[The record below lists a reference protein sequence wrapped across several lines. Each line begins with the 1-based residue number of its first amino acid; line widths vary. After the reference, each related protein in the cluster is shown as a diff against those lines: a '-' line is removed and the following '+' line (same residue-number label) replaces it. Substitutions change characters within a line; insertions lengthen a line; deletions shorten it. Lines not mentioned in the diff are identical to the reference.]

1 MGSTDTYRRAM
12 PCFNSPH
19 SLVHSTGESYGGVFV
34 PMLAQLIVKHNA
46 QQQERQQQQ
55 LLGRAYPRI
64 PPLTHPHPINLVG
77 YMIGNAVTNDA
88 FDGNGQVEFAYGMG
102 LIAPP
107 LQEALQADCQGSYW
121 NATRGEG
128 DRPGGEQAGR
138 LQGGTHCLS
147 LGWPER
153 VKPPRL
159 INDCFLRP
167 YSCSGSACRQR
178 LDEVADIIHDHL
190 NPYSILKDCHYQN
203 NDVAAMA
210 APLKPFEREPSI
222 VYANALTREVNQK
235 QMRDRAAK
243 LTDIETRLHDM
254 DRMGIDVQVVSPSP
268 SQYYYYADAD
278 FGRQLSRAT
287 NDRIAQIV
295 AGNPDRFAGMCTVP
309 LQDPGMAAREL
320 ERCEDAGGAGAH
332 DDDVELLPIHVAP
345 RRWRAADARYSGGS
359 MACTGGAMV
368 DPLGG
373 FTKRM

>member
-203 NDVAAMA
+203 NGEIGGSGQEGGRSVGCGGG
-210 APLKPFEREPSI
+210 RRGRWGGYRI
-222 VYANALTREVNQK
+222 
-235 QMRDRAAK
+235 
-243 LTDIETRLHDM
+243 RLD
-254 DRMGIDVQVVSPSP
+254 G
-268 SQYYYYADAD
+268 
-278 FGRQLSRAT
+278 GRQNACRWGRRGGGGLL
-287 NDRIAQIV
+287 D
-295 AGNPDRFAGMCTVP
+295 AGEAGGRGEAYAYMRGRQGCVEGGTRRDV
-309 LQDPGMAAREL
+309 
-320 ERCEDAGGAGAH
+320 GGAGWNS
-332 DDDVELLPIHVAP
+332 L
-345 RRWRAADARYSGGS
+345 DAGEGERGGREGGICLDGEWGALQTPQ
-359 MACTGGAMV
+359 ACRHGPCLVGV
-368 DPLGG
+368 
-373 FTKRM
+373 